1 MGLLSRCT
9 PEQLAAIRDACE
21 RDFLAFVALMFRART
36 GMTFRVNRHHEQIV
50 DALMSVYRGD
60 VRNLLINTPPG
71 SSKTE
76 LAVIAFMAWCFARDP
91 HCRFLHLLYSDNLA
105 SLNSTSA
112 REILETEA
120 FQQLW
125 PLAFRRD
132 TKSKK
137 RWNIESGGR
146 TAGGVYATSTGGQVT
161 GFRAGVM
168 EQGFSGAI
176 IIDDPI
182 KPEDAWSQSKRET
195 ANRRLTNTVRS
206 RRATDDTPVIMI
218 MQRVHEDAPSAL
230 ALSGRLGLDFEQL
243 VIEAV
248 PGEGT
253 DNARSYWPDKESLE
267 GLLALRD
274 SDPYTFSSQYQQQAT
289 PPGGAM
295 IKLDWI
301 HYFGV
306 KPAGITSIGIFT
318 DTAQKTGQHNDY
330 TVFILAGCDG
340 QNVYILDL
348 VRERL
353 EAPDLI
359 SAAKA
364 FYERH
369 RPNRITNPVRFAGFF
384 VEDKVSGTGL
394 IQTLRRGTSIPVIPL
409 QRDKDKVSRVNDV
422 LPYIR
427 AGRLWVPEKALW
439 VQAYLGELA
448 SFSPV
453 GTHLHDDQVDPTC
466 DALSELLSPG
476 GNLITGAD
484 WS

>member
-36 GMTFRVNRHHEQIV
+36 GMTFRVNRHHEQIA

-91 HCRFLHLLYSDNLA
+91 HCRFLHLSYSDDLA

-161 GFRAGVM
+161 GFSAGFM

-218 MQRVHEDAPSAL
+218 MQRVHEDDPSAL

-253 DNARSYWPDKESLE
+253 ENSRSD
-267 GLLALRD
+267 
-274 SDPYTFSSQYQQQAT
+274 
-289 PPGGAM
+289 
-295 IKLDWI
+295 
-301 HYFGV
+301 
-306 KPAGITSIGIFT
+306 
-318 DTAQKTGQHNDY
+318 
-330 TVFILAGCDG
+330 
-340 QNVYILDL
+340 
-348 VRERL
+348 
-353 EAPDLI
+353 
-359 SAAKA
+359 
-364 FYERH
+364 
-369 RPNRITNPVRFAGFF
+369 
-384 VEDKVSGTGL
+384 
-394 IQTLRRGTSIPVIPL
+394 
-409 QRDKDKVSRVNDV
+409 
-422 LPYIR
+422 LPY
-427 AGRLWVPEKALW
+427 K
-439 VQAYLGELA
+439 
-448 SFSPV
+448 
-453 GTHLHDDQVDPTC
+453 
-466 DALSELLSPG
+466 
-476 GNLITGAD
+476 
-484 WS
+484 

>member
-9 PEQLAAIRDACE
+9 PAHLAAIRDACE

-36 GMTFRVNRHHEQIV
+36 GMTFRVNRHHERIA

-91 HCRFLHLLYSDNLA
+91 HCRFLHLSYSDDLA

-132 TKSKK
+132 TKAKK
-137 RWNIESGGR
+137 RWSIEAGGR

-161 GFRAGVM
+161 GFRAGFM

-218 MQRVHEDAPSAL
+218 MQRVHEDDPAAL

-248 PGEGT
+248 PDEGG
-253 DNARSYWPDKESLE
+253 AEERSYWPDKESLE
-267 GLLALRD
+267 GLLALRE
-274 SDPYTFSSQYQQQAT
+274 SDPYTFSSQYQQRPT
-289 PPGGAM
+289 PPGGA
-295 IKLDWI
+295 LFHPDEFRR
-301 HYFGV
+301 YANL
-306 KPAGITSIGIFT
+306 PDDLTSWAIFA
-318 DTAQKTGQHNDY
+318 DTAQKTGQHNDFS
-330 TVFILAGCDG
+330 VFIAAATNDRDL
-340 QNVYILDL
+340 YIYALL
-348 VRERL
+348 RGRW
-353 EAPDLI
+353 EAPDLRRE
-359 SAAKA
+359 AVQ
-364 FYERH
+364 FWH
-369 RPNRITNPVRFAGFF
+369 RSRIKTLRSLGMY
-384 VEDKVSGTGL
+384 VEDKASGTGL
-394 IQTLRRGTSIPVIPL
+394 IQDLSRDTGIPVIPV
-409 QRDKDKVSRVNDV
+409 QRSRDKVSRAYDI

-427 AGRLWVPEKALW
+427 AGRVYIPEEAPWLT
-439 VQAYLGELA
+439 AYLGELA
-448 SFSPV
+448 SFSPAM
-453 GTHLHDDQVDPTC
+453 THTHDDQVDVTC
-466 DALSELLSPG
+466 DAVTVLL
-476 GNLITGAD
+476 AD
-484 WS
+484 AGRLGRARDFS

>member
-9 PEQLAAIRDACE
+9 PEQLAGIRDACE

-36 GMTFRVNRHHEQIV
+36 GMVFRVNRHHERIA
-50 DALMSVYRGD
+50 DALMAVYRGE

-91 HCRFLHLLYSDNLA
+91 HCRFLHLSYSDDLA

-137 RWNIESGGR
+137 RWNIENGGR

-161 GFRAGVM
+161 GFRAGFM

-218 MQRVHEDAPSAL
+218 MQRVHEDDPSAL

-248 PGEGT
+248 PDAGT
-253 DNARSYWPDKESLE
+253 DAERSYWPDKESLE
-267 GLLALRD
+267 GLLALRE
-274 SDPYTFSSQYQQQAT
+274 SDQYTFSSQYQQAPT
-289 PPGGAM
+289 PPGGALFHPDEFWRY
-295 IKLDWI
+295 IALPDDL
-301 HYFGV
+301 
-306 KPAGITSIGIFT
+306 TSWAIFA
-318 DTAQKTGQHNDY
+318 DTAQKTGQHNDFS
-330 TVFILAGCDG
+330 VFLAAATDER
-340 QNVYILDL
+340 NLYLYDL
-348 VRERL
+348 LRGRWES
-353 EAPDLI
+353 PDLRRE
-359 SAAKA
+359 AVL
-364 FYERH
+364 FWH
-369 RPNRITNPVRFAGFF
+369 RCRRPSLRSLGLY
-384 VEDKVSGTGL
+384 VEDKASGTGL
-394 IQTLRRGTSIPVIPL
+394 IQDLSRDTGIPVIPV
-409 QRDKDKVSRVNDV
+409 QRSRDKVSRAYDV
-422 LPYIR
+422 LPYVR
-427 AGRLWVPEKALW
+427 AGRVSVPEGAPWLP
-439 VQAYLGELA
+439 AYLGEMA
-448 SFSPV
+448 SFSPAM
-453 GTHLHDDQVDPTC
+453 THTHDDQVDATC
-466 DALSELLSPG
+466 DAVTTLL
-476 GNLITGAD
+476 AD
-484 WS
+484 AGRIGRMRDFS